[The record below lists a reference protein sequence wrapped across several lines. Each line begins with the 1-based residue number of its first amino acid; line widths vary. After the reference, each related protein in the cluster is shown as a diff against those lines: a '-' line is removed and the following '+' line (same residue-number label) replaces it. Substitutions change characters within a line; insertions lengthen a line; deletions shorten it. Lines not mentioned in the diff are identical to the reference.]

1 MPPVK
6 HTCNQI
12 ERILKLETLLDP
24 ETGIVMDKL
33 ESLAR
38 GQGEMKKTMEDFIK
52 SVDIKYVKKETFK
65 VAVSVLWA
73 IATFIWVVT
82 RAINK

>member
-6 HTCNQI
+6 HLCNQWD
-12 ERILKLETLLDP
+12 RILKLETLLDP

-33 ESLAR
+33 ESLAK
-38 GQGEMKKTMEDFIK
+38 GQADMKKTMEDFIK
-52 SVDIKYVKKETFK
+52 SVDNKYVKKETFT
-65 VAVSVLWA
+65 VAVAVIWV
-73 IATFIWVVT
+73 IATFLGLIT